1 MITREATEQDL
12 KILLEF
18 EQGIVFAE
26 RPFNSTLIDGE
37 IHYYDLLQLIKSE
50 EALVLVTEE
59 NNEIIAS
66 GYAKIKKTE
75 NNYSNFDE
83 YAYLGFMYVKPEHR
97 GKGVNKLILDE
108 LIGWAKSKN
117 ISEVRLDVYS
127 QNESAVKAYEKA
139 GFESLLTTM
148 RMKVS

>member
-18 EQGIVFAE
+18 EQGIVLAE
-26 RPFNSTLIDGE
+26 RPFNSTLMDGE
-37 IHYYDLLQLIKSE
+37 IHYYDLLHLVQSE
-50 EALVLVTEE
+50 DSLVLVTEE
-59 NNEIIAS
+59 NDEIIAS
-66 GYAKIKKTE
+66 GYAKIKRPD
-75 NNYSNFDE
+75 NNYSNFEE

-108 LIGWAKSKN
+108 LISWAKSKN
-117 ISEVRLDVYS
+117 ISEIRLDVYA

-139 GFESLLTTM
+139 GFESLLVTM
-148 RMKVS
+148 RMKT

>member
-1 MITREATEQDL
+1 MITRRATEQDL

-148 RMKVS
+148 RMKV

>member
-12 KILLEF
+12 KVLLEF
-18 EQGIVFAE
+18 EQGIVSAE

-37 IHYYDLLQLIKSE
+37 IHYYDLLHLIKSD

-59 NNEIIAS
+59 ENEIIAS
-66 GYAKIKKTE
+66 GYALIKKPGK
-75 NNYSNFDE
+75 NYYNFDR

-108 LIGWAKSKN
+108 LISWAKSKD
-117 ISEVRLDVYS
+117 ISEIRLDVYA

-139 GFESLLTTM
+139 GFESLLVTM
-148 RMKVS
+148 RMKT

>member
-1 MITREATEQDL
+1 MMTREATEQDL
-12 KILLEF
+12 EVLLEF
-18 EQGIVFAE
+18 EQGIVLAE
-26 RPFNSTLIDGE
+26 RPFNSTLHDGE

-50 EALVLVTEE
+50 NSLVLVTEE

-66 GYAKIKKTE
+66 GYAKIKKPD
-75 NNYSNFDE
+75 NNYSNFDQ

-108 LIGWAKSKN
+108 LVNWSKSKGL
-117 ISEVRLDVYS
+117 SEIRLDVYS

-139 GFESLLTTM
+139 GFESLLVTM
-148 RMKVS
+148 RMKT

>member
-1 MITREATEQDL
+1 MITRKATEQDL
-12 KILLEF
+12 KVLLEF
-18 EQGIVFAE
+18 EQGIVSAE
-26 RPFNSTLIDGE
+26 RPFNSTLMDGE
-37 IHYYDLLQLIKSE
+37 IHYYDLLHLIRSE

-59 NNEIIAS
+59 ENEIIAS
-66 GYAKIKKTE
+66 GYALIKKPG
-75 NNYSNFDE
+75 NDYSTFDQ

-108 LIGWAKSKN
+108 LINWAKSKGL
-117 ISEVRLDVYS
+117 SEIRLDVYS

-148 RMKVS
+148 RMKV

>member
-75 NNYSNFDE
+75 NNYSNFDK

-148 RMKVS
+148 RMKV